1 MFALFR
7 ALSERVKA
15 LFVTTAALDFEA
27 AFLAR
32 QAERKADLLRQAAQ
46 YEAEGLSLV
55 AHELRQ
61 QADGVSVQRPLASVL
76 PAIEHLE
83 ADRRNDVLRLPSR
96 TSSAVD
102 NAEAEPPQPRLLAPL
117 KKRRKP

>member
-1 MFALFR
+1 MFALFH

-27 AFLAR
+27 DFFVR

-46 YEAEGLSLV
+46 YEEEGLSLI
-55 AHELRQ
+55 ARDLRQ
-61 QADGVSVQRPLASVL
+61 QAETMHVHRPLASVL

-83 ADRRNDVLRLPSR
+83 ADCPNDPLRLPHPS
-96 TSSAVD
+96 T
-102 NAEAEPPQPRLLAPL
+102 PPGPDATGPSPRLRLFTSP
-117 KKRRKP
+117 KKRRKS